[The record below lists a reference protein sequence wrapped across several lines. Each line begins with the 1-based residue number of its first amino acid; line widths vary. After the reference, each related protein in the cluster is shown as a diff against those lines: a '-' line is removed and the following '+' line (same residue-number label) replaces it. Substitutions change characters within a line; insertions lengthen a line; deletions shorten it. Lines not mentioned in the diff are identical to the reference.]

1 MFEYKNNHKK
11 IFSFILLLIIFLIPV
26 FVSSFFKF
34 DVNNSP
40 VYLLHAKEFIISGQI
55 KSNFF
60 PIGYTAILLPGYLLA
75 GITGILITQAIFY
88 IVAILIIFSF
98 LGKDLKCPF
107 ENFLFYFLLTIVF
120 HPYILKNIISVNDN
134 AVSILFIAVYCVW
147 ILKDRASILS
157 KKNAILIGLTTGLWI
172 TIRPNIALITL
183 LPIYVIY
190 NELNNSTAKTWSG
203 KFYFIFKSKKNY
215 LRYILIFF
223 FSIFIA
229 FATVNLLLKNKI
241 IYWPEYGFY
250 TLFVGNNPYS
260 IDFYLK
266 YLDGEQS
273 IPSALKHYNQ
283 TEALL
288 LNDFYNFDPNK
299 YLILVFK
306 FFIENPVKA
315 IATFFIKFYV
325 FFGPNLVLATT
336 LLKKIIQVLLILP
349 FFIWVYFICRI
360 SINNN
365 SFKKILIPIIFV
377 ILYVFPFLIINST
390 PRYRMP
396 ILDVFFIVHVIYI
409 YKNKNYFR
417 VN

>member
-1 MFEYKNNHKK
+1 MFIYKNNHKK
-11 IFSFILLLIIFLIPV
+11 IFSFILLFIIFLIPI
-26 FVSSFFKF
+26 FVSFFFKF
-34 DVNNSP
+34 NESISP
-40 VYLLHAKEFIISGQI
+40 VYLLHAKEFAISGSI

-88 IVAILIIFSF
+88 IVAIFIIVSF
-98 LGKDLKCPF
+98 LVKDLKYPL
-107 ENFLFYFLLTIVF
+107 ENFYILLLSTIVF
-120 HPYILKNIISVNDN
+120 HPYILKNIISINDN
-134 AVSILFIAVYCVW
+134 AVSILFIAVYSVW
-147 ILKDRASILS
+147 IFKDRASILS
-157 KKNAILIGLTTGLWI
+157 TKNAIAIGLTTGLWI
-172 TIRPNIALITL
+172 TIRPNIVLITL
-183 LPIYVIY
+183 LPIYLIY
-190 NELNNSTAKTWSG
+190 NELNNSMAKTLSG
-203 KFYFIFKSKKNY
+203 KFYYIFKSKKNY
-215 LRYILIFF
+215 LIYILIFF
-223 FSIFIA
+223 LSIFIA

-273 IPSALKHYNQ
+273 IPLAFKHYNQ

-288 LNDFYNFDPNK
+288 LNDFYNFNPNK
-299 YLILVFK
+299 YLMLVLK
-306 FFIENPVKA
+306 FFIENPVQA

-336 LLKKIIQVLLILP
+336 LLKKIIQVLLISP
-349 FFIWVYFICRI
+349 FFIWVYFIYRV

-377 ILYVFPFLIINST
+377 TLYIIPFLITNST

-396 ILDVFFIVHVIYI
+396 ILDVFFILHVIYI
-409 YKNKNYFR
+409 YKNKKFFR
-417 VN
+417 IN